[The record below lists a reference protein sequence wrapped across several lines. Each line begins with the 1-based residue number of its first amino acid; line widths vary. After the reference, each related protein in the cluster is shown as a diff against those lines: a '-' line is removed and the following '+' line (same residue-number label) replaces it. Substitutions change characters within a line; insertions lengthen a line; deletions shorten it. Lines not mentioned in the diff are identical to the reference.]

1 MSLIDSTHT
10 NLLEKM
16 MDVYTLRN
24 KITAANVANIDTP
37 GYNKASVK
45 FEEQL
50 AQKLE
55 SGQISSGAVK
65 NMNPSIEVGDQKP
78 ILEDEL
84 MEMADTQI
92 RVQLATRALRHNF
105 DQIRSGISGRTG

>member
-16 MDVYTLRN
+16 MDVYALRN
-24 KITAANVANIDTP
+24 KITATNVANLDTP

-45 FEEQL
+45 FEDQL

-55 SGQISSGAVK
+55 SGQMHSGVVK
-65 NMNPSIEVGDQKP
+65 DMNPSIEVGDKKP

-84 MEMADTQI
+84 LEMADTQI

-105 DQIRSGISGRTG
+105 DQIRTGITGRTG